1 MMKRRV
7 KLISEIKSVEDL
19 NRLKLEKKYEMQLKQ
34 LEFKASLIQVQ
45 MNLQPESIKET
56 FREEGKSLGQ
66 RLAMKYLP
74 AFLLR
79 FMK

>member
-7 KLISEIKSVEDL
+7 KLISEIKSLDDL
-19 NRLKLEKKYEMQLKQ
+19 NRMKLEKKYEMQLKQ
-34 LEFKASLIQVQ
+34 LEFKASLIRVQ
-45 MNLQPESIKET
+45 MNLQPESIKDT
-56 FREEGKSLGQ
+56 FKEEGKSLGQ
-66 RLAMKYLP
+66 RLATKYLP